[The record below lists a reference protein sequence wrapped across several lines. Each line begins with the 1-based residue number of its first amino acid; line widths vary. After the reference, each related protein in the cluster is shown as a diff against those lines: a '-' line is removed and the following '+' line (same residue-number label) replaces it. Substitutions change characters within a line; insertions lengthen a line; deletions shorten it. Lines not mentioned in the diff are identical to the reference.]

1 MNTTTFTKA
10 EVLQAVSDWHAG
22 HVFYEGNL
30 PALDLAENAAENL
43 AYAMGRSDLCF
54 TARTYVGTL
63 GVIIDMA
70 GWRVIA

>member
-10 EVLQAVSDWHAG
+10 EVLKAVSDWHAG
-22 HVFYEGNL
+22 YKDYEGNL

-54 TARTYVGTL
+54 AARTYVGTL
-63 GVIIDMA
+63 GVIIDMT